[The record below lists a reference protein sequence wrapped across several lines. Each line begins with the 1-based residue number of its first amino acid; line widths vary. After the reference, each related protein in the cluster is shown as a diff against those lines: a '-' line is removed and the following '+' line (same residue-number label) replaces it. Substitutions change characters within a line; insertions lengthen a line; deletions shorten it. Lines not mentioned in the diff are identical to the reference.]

1 MIGEYKNIIKDET
14 HILVRHG
21 RYSKSDIDDM
31 TVWERRKFI
40 NSVRIEFEEIKKEQ
54 QKQKST
60 TISRQPR
67 R

>member
-14 HILVRHG
+14 FVLVRHG
-21 RYSKSDIDDM
+21 RFSKSDIDDM

-40 NSVRIEFEEIKKEQ
+40 NSIKQEFDEIRKEQ
-54 QKQKST
+54 QKQRST
-60 TISRQPR
+60 TVSKQPR